1 MVANTDQTDSDGDG
15 IGDACENLTDLDSDG
30 DGVADEIDNCVLR
43 ANPDQADQD
52 GDGVV
57 TPVMRI
63 PPTAMETVSRTMLT
77 IVPIT
82 QTLIKVMRTMMAQV
96 MLATRTST
104 HQHLT
109 RMVMGCLTA
118 PTTALPLQMLGKRI
132 QMRTKLAMHAI

>member
-63 PPTAMETVSRTMLT
+63 PPTAMETVSRMMLT

-96 MLATRTST
+96 MLRPGHRHTST
-104 HQHLT
+104 
-109 RMVMGCLTA
+109 
-118 PTTALPLQMLGKRI
+118 
-132 QMRTKLAMHAI
+132 